1 MNYLY
6 LVVSFNDLG
15 IFFTSLL
22 FQYND
27 LVDDLELEGKT
38 DVPMVLDDNS
48 NPLEE
53 DQDKLKEL

>member
-27 LVDDLELEGKT
+27 LVDDLELEGET